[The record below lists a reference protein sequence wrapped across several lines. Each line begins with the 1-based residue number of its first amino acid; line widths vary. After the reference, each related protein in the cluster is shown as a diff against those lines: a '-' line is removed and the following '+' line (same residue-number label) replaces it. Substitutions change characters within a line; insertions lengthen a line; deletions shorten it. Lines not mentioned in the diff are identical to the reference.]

1 MRRPV
6 VALVTA
12 RAARGLDE
20 DQPPLEVALQAA
32 GATVA
37 IADWDDP
44 AVDWRA
50 FDLALLRSTWD
61 YTERRLE
68 FLAWA
73 ERVSGLTQLANP
85 APVVRWNTDKHYL
98 AELAGGGVPTVP
110 GTFIEPGQNEA
121 AALERFIATLETQEW
136 VVKPAVGAGS
146 KDTERYRRSARESAV
161 AHAKRLLRAG
171 RSVLLQPYLERV
183 DEYGETALIFFE
195 GRFSHAVR
203 KGPMLPPAQAEPPPA
218 AGPATGGAAAAANN
232 ALFVS
237 EQITPRTAADDELRV
252 AAAALRA
259 MPFKLPLYARVD
271 LIGDAA
277 GAPVVLELELTEPSL
292 FFAHAAGAA
301 DRFAQTVLGHIP
313 LPFNT

>member
-44 AVDWRA
+44 AVDWPA

-73 ERVSGLTQLANP
+73 ERVSGLTRLANP

-110 GTFIEPGQNEA
+110 STFIEPGQNEA
-121 AALERFIATLETQEW
+121 AILERFIATLETQEW

-146 KDTERYRRSARESAV
+146 KDTGRYRRSARVAAA
-161 AHAKRLLRAG
+161 AHAKRLLKAG

-183 DEYGETALIFFE
+183 DEHGETALIFFA
-195 GRFSHAVR
+195 GRFSHAIR
-203 KGPMLPPAQAEPPPA
+203 KGPMLPPPA
-218 AGPATGGAAAAANN
+218 AGPATGGAAAAANK

-271 LIGDAA
+271 LIRDAA

-292 FFAHAAGAA
+292 FFAHAVGAA

-313 LPFNT
+313 LPLNT